1 MSGGPAILEHM
12 FDSLSVVDPLADQSA
27 LIERIAELEKI
38 KSAAAAGQARAAAAV
53 DASRRAAEAAAGVPA
68 AQRGRGVAS
77 EIALARRDAPA
88 RGGRHLGFAKALVHE
103 MPHTLAAL
111 ECGALSEWRATLIV
125 RESACLDVEDRR
137 TLDAELCADPAG
149 LNGMGDARVAAA
161 AKAIAYRLDPQA
173 VVERAAQAE
182 NERAVTIRPA
192 PDTMTYLTALLP
204 VAQGVSVY
212 AALRREADTRCDGR
226 SRGQVMADTLVERVT
241 GRDAAVP
248 TPIAVNLVLSDET
261 LLGGDGAPA
270 DIRGYGPIP
279 AAVARAMVASAVSD
293 RHSRA
298 TLRRLYAHPRSGALV
313 AMESRA
319 RLFPRGLAA
328 FIELRDQR
336 CRTPYCDAPIRH
348 RDHAQSWAEGGP
360 TTADNGLGSCERCNY
375 TKESTGW
382 RVSTKIDEE
391 HTHTAEFTTPTGKTY
406 RSEAPPRAPTIAFS
420 DVELRIGIALAKHAA

>member
-1 MSGGPAILEHM
+1 MLEHM
-12 FDSLSVVDPLADQSA
+12 FDSLAVVDPSADQSA
-27 LIERIAELEKI
+27 LIDRIAELERI
-38 KSAAAAGQARAAAAV
+38 KSAAAAGQARAAAAL
-53 DASRRAAEAAAGVPA
+53 DTARRDAEAAAGVPA

-77 EIALARRDAPA
+77 EIALARRDAPV

-137 TLDAELCADPAG
+137 ALDAELCADRAG
-149 LNGMGDARVAAA
+149 LDGMGDMRVAAA
-161 AKAIAYRLDPQA
+161 AKAIAYRLDPHA
-173 VVERAAQAE
+173 VVERAAKAE
-182 NERAVTIRPA
+182 NERTVTIRPA

-241 GRDAAVP
+241 GRDAAIP

-261 LLGGDGAPA
+261 LLGGDSEPA
-270 DIRGYGPIP
+270 DISGYGPIP
-279 AAVARAMVASAVSD
+279 AAVARAMVSSAVAD
-293 RHSRA
+293 PRSRA
-298 TLRRLYAHPRSGALV
+298 TLRRLYAHPRAGALV

-328 FIELRDQR
+328 FIELRDRR

-348 RDHAQSWAEGGP
+348 RDHAQPWADGGP
-360 TTADNGLGSCERCNY
+360 THADNGLGSCERCNY
-375 TKESTGW
+375 AKEAAGW
-382 RVSTKIDEE
+382 RVSTSIDET

-406 RSEAPPRAPTIAFS
+406 RSTAPPRAPTIAFGR
-420 DVELRIGIALAKHAA
+420 VELRIGIALAKHAA

>member
-1 MSGGPAILEHM
+1 M
-12 FDSLSVVDPLADQSA
+12 FDSLTVVDPVADQSA
-27 LIERIAELEKI
+27 LIERIAELERI
-38 KSAAAAGQARAAAAV
+38 KSAAAAGQARAAAAL
-53 DASRRAAEAAAGVPA
+53 DTARRAAEAAAGVPA

-88 RGGRHLGFAKALVHE
+88 RGSRHLGFAKALVHE
-103 MPHTLAAL
+103 MPHTLEAL

-137 TLDAELCADPAG
+137 TLDAELCADPAS

-161 AKAIAYRLDPQA
+161 AKAIAYRLDPHA
-173 VVERAAQAE
+173 VVERAAKAE
-182 NERAVTIRPA
+182 NERTVTIRPA

-226 SRGQVMADTLVERVT
+226 SNGQVMADTLVERVA

-261 LLGGDGAPA
+261 LLGGDGEPA
-270 DIRGYGPIP
+270 DICGYGPIP
-279 AAVARAMVASAVSD
+279 AAVARAMVAGAVTD
-293 RHSRA
+293 RRSRA
-298 TLRRLYAHPRSGALV
+298 TLRRLYAHPRTGALV

-348 RDHAQSWAEGGP
+348 RDHAQPWADGGP

-375 TKESTGW
+375 TKEVTGW
-382 RVSTKIDEE
+382 RVSTDLDEN
-391 HTHTAEFTTPTGKTY
+391 HTHRAEFTTPTGSTY

-420 DVELRIGIALAKHAA
+420 DIGLRIGIALAKHAA

>member
-1 MSGGPAILEHM
+1 M
-12 FDSLSVVDPLADQSA
+12 FDSLTTVDPVDQAA
-27 LIERIAELEKI
+27 LIERIAELERI
-38 KSAAAAGQARAAAAV
+38 KSAAAAGQARAAAAL
-53 DASRRAAEAAAGVPA
+53 DKARRVAEAAAGVPA

-88 RGGRHLGFAKALVHE
+88 RGSRHLGFAKALVHE
-103 MPHTLAAL
+103 MPHTLGAL

-137 TLDAELCADPAG
+137 ALDAELCADLAG

-161 AKAIAYRLDPQA
+161 AKAIAYRLDPHA
-173 VVERAAQAE
+173 VVERAAKAE
-182 NERAVTIRPA
+182 SERTVTIRPA

-226 SRGQVMADTLVERVT
+226 SRGQVMADTLVEQVT
-241 GRDAAVP
+241 GRDATVP

-261 LLGGDGAPA
+261 LLGRGSAPA
-270 DIRGYGPIP
+270 DIRGYGPVP
-279 AAVARAMVASAVSD
+279 AAVARAMVSSAVAD
-293 RHSRA
+293 RSSRA

-328 FIELRDQR
+328 FIELRDR
-336 CRTPYCDAPIRH
+336 GCRTPYCDAPIRH
-348 RDHAQSWAEGGP
+348 RDHAKPWGEGGP

-375 TKESTGW
+375 AKEAPGW
-382 RVSTKIDEE
+382 QVSTRVDKNGR
-391 HTHTAEFTTPTGKTY
+391 HTAEFTTPTGKQY
-406 RSEAPPRAPTIAFS
+406 QSGAPPSGPTIEIG
-420 DVELRIGIALAKHAA
+420 ELEVRIGVAIARHAA

>member
-1 MSGGPAILEHM
+1 M
-12 FDSLSVVDPLADQSA
+12 FDDHQST
-27 LIERIAELEKI
+27 LIERIAELERV
-38 KSAAAAGQARAAAAV
+38 KSAAAAEQARMAVALDAA
-53 DASRRAAEAAAGVPA
+53 RRATEAAAGVPA

-137 TLDAELCADPAG
+137 TLDAELCADPDS
-149 LNGMGDARVAAA
+149 LNGMGDARVTAA
-161 AKAIAYRLDPQA
+161 AKSIAYRLDPHA
-173 VVERAAQAE
+173 VVERAAKAE
-182 NERAVTIRPA
+182 NERTVTIRPA
-192 PDTMTYLTALLP
+192 PDTMTYVTALLP
-204 VAQGVSVY
+204 VTQGVSVY

-248 TPIAVNLVLSDET
+248 TPIAVNLVLSDAS
-261 LLGGDGAPA
+261 LLGGDNAPA
-270 DIRGYGPIP
+270 DLCGYGPIP
-279 AAVARAMVASAVSD
+279 AAVARAMVAGALAD
-293 RHSRA
+293 RRSRV

-348 RDHAQSWAEGGP
+348 RDHARPWAADGP

-375 TKESTGW
+375 AKEAPGW
-382 RVSTKIDEE
+382 RVSTSTDEN
-391 HTHTAEFTTPTGKTY
+391 HTHTAEFTTPTGNTY
-406 RSEAPPRAPTIAFS
+406 RSVAPPRAPTIAFS
-420 DVELRIGIALAKHAA
+420 DFEFRIGVAIAKHAA